1 MGGKVDSFI
10 LSFFVSSHPC
20 LWLHEGQVVEKE
32 VLKKKSQMSYLTIL
46 CWSWCPVDDLCHGR
60 HLSSSS
66 LPEVYLWVLQKS
78 LLEVSKWCQGVT
90 LPCPPATSQS
100 SLIYPIISLLWVPYT
115 LIGHPLGQASFM
127 SQDQWFPMFKAHTF
141 FPRCVQLAKLLTP
154 SRLCHPRQ
162 PQTSSGFS
170 WKKVVTSHYMH
181 TSQTPVDT
189 PLALVRTLQ
198 LHPTSMP
205 LPGVQLS
212 RHSTRK

>member
-1 MGGKVDSFI
+1 MYNTYSENDINYDCIYQWIFRNRTYLCNKHYHIRTLPHPRSYSFT
-10 LSFFVSSHPC
+10 LSGHTSPT
-20 LWLHEGQVVEKE
+20 
-32 VLKKKSQMSYLTIL
+32 MATTIL
-46 CWSWCPVDDLCHGR
+46 TS
-60 HLSSSS
+60 
-66 LPEVYLWVLQKS
+66 
-78 LLEVSKWCQGVT
+78 T
-90 LPCPPATSQS
+90 TSQS